1 MKFGT
6 LLRNS
11 AAETP
16 ELQSLFLCYKHLKK
30 RLKRLPERHAADP
43 ENNPEDVSD
52 EVAQRQRN
60 FVLTLNEDVQQ
71 FNELFMEKEED
82 SVIQLRTL
90 EDAAKESRDVEAVS
104 RVFKEFVDFHGQM
117 LLLVHWSILAYTGLV
132 KILKKHHKRTGL
144 LVRAPHLD
152 NLLSQPFC
160 SVELM
165 TELVRKAEQ
174 NIDSLAAQLR
184 SGSGAAA
191 AAAISASN
199 AGQSPTAAVNDL
211 INAARSSVEQIAGSG
226 AEVDVSS
233 SEEENSVEAGD
244 AQAEEEEEE
253 IQQPGAEAASRDQAT
268 LSGIGRGKRKLTRSL
283 DMSSNSITSSR
294 RARLKSSSAQPG
306 VEAKK
311 SASPVNPSMLA
322 AATAAHQASL
332 QGDTP
337 TPPNTSGIG
346 PLTPATAGPP
356 ISRSSSRT
364 DSAPSHSATKDDSE
378 QLHQAPPTQTPSS
391 RSSRAQPPECRPAAQ
406 TGGAPE
412 DGSGGKL
419 HEAASSASL
428 SGTQQHAPE
437 QTPSILRQ
445 TAAAL
450 GLWEQLHETA
460 STPSTVLS
468 SQTARLRAA
477 AARAAVSAS
486 TDQSAA

>member
-160 SVELM
+160 SVE
-165 TELVRKAEQ
+165 V
-174 NIDSLAAQLR
+174 
-184 SGSGAAA
+184 GSC
-191 AAAISASN
+191 
-199 AGQSPTAAVNDL
+199 
-211 INAARSSVEQIAGSG
+211 
-226 AEVDVSS
+226 
-233 SEEENSVEAGD
+233 
-244 AQAEEEEEE
+244 
-253 IQQPGAEAASRDQAT
+253 
-268 LSGIGRGKRKLTRSL
+268 
-283 DMSSNSITSSR
+283 SIKYCS
-294 RARLKSSSAQPG
+294 
-306 VEAKK
+306 
-311 SASPVNPSMLA
+311 
-322 AATAAHQASL
+322 
-332 QGDTP
+332 
-337 TPPNTSGIG
+337 
-346 PLTPATAGPP
+346 
-356 ISRSSSRT
+356 
-364 DSAPSHSATKDDSE
+364 
-378 QLHQAPPTQTPSS
+378 
-391 RSSRAQPPECRPAAQ
+391 
-406 TGGAPE
+406 
-412 DGSGGKL
+412 
-419 HEAASSASL
+419 
-428 SGTQQHAPE
+428 
-437 QTPSILRQ
+437 
-445 TAAAL
+445 
-450 GLWEQLHETA
+450 
-460 STPSTVLS
+460 
-468 SQTARLRAA
+468 
-477 AARAAVSAS
+477 AVS
-486 TDQSAA
+486 

>member
-16 ELQSLFLCYKHLKK
+16 ELQSLFVCYKHLKK
-30 RLKRLPERHAADP
+30 RLKRLPERHAEDQG
-43 ENNPEDVSD
+43 NNQEDVSD
-52 EVAQRQRN
+52 EMAQRQRN

-90 EDAAKESRDVEAVS
+90 EDAAKEAHDVEAIS
-104 RVFKEFVDFHGQM
+104 RVFKAFVDFHGQM

-184 SGSGAAA
+184 NTSGPAA
-191 AAAISASN
+191 AAAISAS
-199 AGQSPTAAVNDL
+199 GPGQQSPTAAVNDL
-211 INAARSSVEQIAGSG
+211 IHAARSSVEEIAGS
-226 AEVDVSS
+226 EVDVSS

-244 AQAEEEEEE
+244 GQAEDEGDEL
-253 IQQPGAEAASRDQAT
+253 QQPCAEVASRNGIHE
-268 LSGIGRGKRKLTRSL
+268 SIGRGKRKLTRSL

-294 RARLKSSSAQPG
+294 RGRLKTGNETSG
-306 VEAKK
+306 TMV

-332 QGDTP
+332 QVPTAPDT
-337 TPPNTSGIG
+337 SAIG
-346 PLTPATAGPP
+346 PLCATAAPASG
-356 ISRSSSRT
+356 SSLGDRSPTQSSAEDDFQQPQHQLVR
-364 DSAPSHSATKDDSE
+364 APGSSP
-378 QLHQAPPTQTPSS
+378 APPDT
-391 RSSRAQPPECRPAAQ
+391 A
-406 TGGAPE
+406 
-412 DGSGGKL
+412 DGLGHEHAGVL

-428 SGTQQHAPE
+428 SGTAQPVPE
-437 QTPSILRQ
+437 HTPSILRQ

-468 SQTARLRAA
+468 SQAARMRAA
-477 AARAAVSAS
+477 AAQAALSAS